1 MSCQSYSLE
10 VLISRSII
18 VNICPV
24 AITEA
29 SVVIWLKEDWRAV
42 ARLKY
47 WSEVETFIIMVKEN

>member
-18 VNICPV
+18 VNICTV

-29 SVVIWLKEDWRAV
+29 SVVIWIKEDWRVV

-47 WSEVETFIIMVKEN
+47 WSEVETFIIMIKEN

>member
-18 VNICPV
+18 VNICTV

-29 SVVIWLKEDWRAV
+29 SVVIWVKEDWRVV

-47 WSEVETFIIMVKEN
+47 WSEVETFIIKEN